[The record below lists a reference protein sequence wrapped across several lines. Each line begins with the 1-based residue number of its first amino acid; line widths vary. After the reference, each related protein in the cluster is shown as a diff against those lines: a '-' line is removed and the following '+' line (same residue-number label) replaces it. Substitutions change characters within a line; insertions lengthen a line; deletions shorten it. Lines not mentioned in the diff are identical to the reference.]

1 MKSFKV
7 GKNVFIVSYLILEII
22 TVLLIIATYPM
33 LTEYRS
39 YPSITRELSVLIG
52 FLFFYAVGCLFEVMY
67 GFGIQQDGSER
78 VFKTIIIAFLLNVF
92 TIFAVFEY
100 ADMSLLH
107 GSKLGFIMFKTYN
120 YFFISLNL
128 VGFGANLFLIFN
140 RLS

>member
-7 GKNVFIVSYLILEII
+7 GKIVFIVSYHILEVI
-22 TVLLIIATYPM
+22 TVVLIIATYPM

-39 YPSITRELSVLIG
+39 NPSITRELSTLIG
-52 FLFFYAVGCLFEVMY
+52 FLFFYAVVCLFEIMY
-67 GFGIQQDGSER
+67 GFGFQQDESKG
-78 VFKTIIIAFLLNVF
+78 VLKTLIIAFLLNVF

-100 ADMSLLH
+100 ADMSVFH
-107 GSKLGFIMFKTYN
+107 GSILGFIMFKTYN

-128 VGFGANLFLIFN
+128 VGFGANLYLIFN